1 MRFAAAPAMTPRAA
15 TPMRIWS
22 VVIFLLMAISSFVQ
36 QEPAPYDVLLIVA
49 MPVLLISGASL
60 PSKLVWPALATLL
73 LLLGYAIGSLFAAY
87 QQDALNYLRTSSFLT
102 ISLLFFAAL
111 IWRAPARILPPL
123 LAGLVFAS
131 FCAALMGIAAYFGAI
146 PNAEAYALY
155 GRASGP
161 FKDPNVFGPSLIL
174 PMLYLM
180 HRLATRRLSDA
191 LWSIP
196 VLLIMLLALFLSFSR
211 GAWINFLISAAA
223 FVVMTYAISA
233 NRVRLRLVG
242 FVVLVTA
249 ISAIALSYALS
260 LDAVRSLFAE
270 RVTLAQE
277 YDLIEGGR
285 FDSMRAA
292 FQMALGHPLGIGP
305 LQWPIIWGLMPHN
318 IYVNV
323 FVSGG
328 LLSLIGFVSLTLMTL
343 WIGFRALA
351 WDTPFRGILIVAL
364 AVFVGHSL
372 QGFLIDSNHWRHLYI
387 VMGIIW
393 GLALAAERDGPAPA
407 A

>member
-1 MRFAAAPAMTPRAA
+1 MRFVPARQAGA
-15 TPMRIWS
+15 PMRFWPLFM
-22 VVIFLLMAISSFVQ
+22 FLLMAISSFVQ
-36 QEPAPYDVLLIVA
+36 QEPAPYDLLLILA
-49 MPVLLISGASL
+49 MPLLVISGAPL
-60 PSKLVWPALATLL
+60 PSKLVWPAIATLFL
-73 LLLGYAIGSLFAAY
+73 LIGYGIGTLFAEY

-102 ISLLFFAAL
+102 ISLLFFAA
-111 IWRAPARILPPL
+111 IVWRAPERILPPL

-131 FCAALMGIAAYFGAI
+131 FCAACIGIAAYFGAI

-174 PMLYLM
+174 PMLYLVY
-180 HRLATRRLSDA
+180 RLATRRLSDA
-191 LWSIP
+191 LWTIP
-196 VLLIMLLALFLSFSR
+196 VLLVLLLALFLSFSR
-211 GAWINFLISAAA
+211 GAWANFAICAFA
-223 FVVMTYAISA
+223 FVIMTYLTSA
-233 NRVRLRLVG
+233 NRVKLRLVG

-277 YDLIEGGR
+277 YDLTEGGR

-292 FQMALGHPLGIGP
+292 FQMALEHPLGIGP

-328 LLSLIGFVSLTLMTL
+328 LLSLVGFVALTLMTL
-343 WIGFRALA
+343 WLGFRALA
-351 WDTPFRGILIVAL
+351 WETPFRGILIVAL
-364 AVFVGHSL
+364 AVFVGHAL
-372 QGFLIDSNHWRHLYI
+372 QGFIIDSNHWRHLYI

-393 GLALAAERDGPAPA
+393 GLSLAAERDGDAHA